1 MHDPLSSDAGTRFTW
16 SLRVRWNAAD
26 QATVYARNNYF
37 NVGPPASFRDK
48 DPYPSAVEYLLGALG
63 ADLING
69 FQRNAASR
77 GIAVDALE
85 LALTGSLQ
93 NPLSYI
99 GVIGE
104 TGEPY
109 LSEAYGTLYVSADSE
124 EEVVHAVWQTT
135 LERSPVANTLKR
147 STEIRIELR
156 IVG

>member
-1 MHDPLSSDAGTRFTW
+1 MHSSPGAGTSFTW

-26 QATVYARNNYF
+26 LATVYARNNSF

-69 FQRNAASR
+69 FHRNASSQ

-85 LALTGSLQ
+85 LALSGSLQ
-93 NPLSYI
+93 NPLTYI

-109 LSEAYGTLYVSADSE
+109 LSQINGTLYISTDSDE
-124 EEVVHAVWQTT
+124 EAVRAVWQTT
-135 LERSPVANTLKR
+135 LKRSPVANTLKR
-147 STEIRIELR
+147 SARMQIELR
-156 IVG
+156 ITR